1 MATRKINL
9 TYGDDEN
16 NNYYSYVSL
25 KENLKDSE
33 IGESV
38 RQVSYDG
45 FDSDEVKREK
55 IELILDFD
63 KNDKII
69 GIEIISN
76 RVIIPD

>member
-9 TYGDDEN
+9 TYGDDKN

-45 FDSDEVKREK
+45 FDSDEAKREK
-55 IELILDFD
+55 IELIIDFD